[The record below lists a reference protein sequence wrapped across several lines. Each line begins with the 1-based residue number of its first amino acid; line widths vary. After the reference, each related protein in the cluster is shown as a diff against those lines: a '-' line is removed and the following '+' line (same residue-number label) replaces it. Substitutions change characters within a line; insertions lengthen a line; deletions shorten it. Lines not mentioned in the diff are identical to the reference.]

1 VFLQHALRKPDV
13 NVVPILCGPLAE
25 SLLTGKAPEKNTRV
39 RRFFDALG
47 EMAEL
52 HADRLTWVLGID
64 MAHIGRRYGDSFT
77 ATALQGPLAEVR
89 SRDEARLDRICAGDR
104 EGFFALVHPNHDDL
118 RWCGYSPVYTFM
130 AAVPQARGRVLQ
142 YEQWN
147 IDAQSVVSF
156 AGVEFVR
163 DGARGGGEKPQ

>member
-1 VFLQHALRKPDV
+1 
-13 NVVPILCGPLAE
+13 VVPILCGPLAE
-25 SLLTGKAPEKNTRV
+25 SLLTGKAPEKNARV

-52 HADRLTWVLGID
+52 HAERLTWVLGID

-89 SRDEARLDRICAGDR
+89 SRDEARLDRVCSGDR
-104 EGFFALVHPNHDDL
+104 EGFFALVHPNRDDL
-118 RWCGYSPVYTFM
+118 RWCGYSPVYTFL
-130 AAVPQARGRVLQ
+130 AAVPHARGRVLQ

-147 IDAQSVVSF
+147 IDGQSVVSF

-163 DGARGGGEKPQ
+163 DGARGGGEKP